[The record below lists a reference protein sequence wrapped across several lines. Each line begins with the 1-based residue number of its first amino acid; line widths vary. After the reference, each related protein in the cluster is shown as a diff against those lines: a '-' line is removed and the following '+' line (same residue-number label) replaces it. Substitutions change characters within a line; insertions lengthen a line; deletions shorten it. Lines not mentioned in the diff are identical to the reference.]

1 MAIIGLEIHA
11 YLNTKEKLFCR
22 CLSEHGTKNAE
33 PNTNICPICTGQ
45 PGSKPLLPNEE
56 AIKKA
61 IQIGLLLNCEIK
73 EKVAWQR
80 KHYSWPDLPKGFQT
94 TISGP
99 HAIPNAIEGN
109 FYGIKILE
117 CHLEEDP
124 AAWNPETGEIDYNRS
139 GSPLIEIV
147 TAPDFTSSE
156 QVVEWLKSLLI
167 TLDYIKAID
176 KKAGIKSDVNISLP
190 EKKGARI
197 EIKNVNSLTNIKK
210 AIEYEI
216 NRQNKVLPLKQETR
230 RFNLDGTTTKM
241 RSKEEA
247 EDYRFISEPDLPVLK
262 IDRKKIEKLKK
273 ELPETPKEKIEKII
287 KKHKINKKHA
297 EILTKKLEIAEF
309 FEKVMNNTKGN
320 ALLTARWI
328 TEELLSVLN
337 YLKKE
342 LEEIEIDP
350 YHFVEL
356 LDMVEEGVLT
366 ELKAKDILRSWKK
379 KSESP
384 KKLTKTHIT
393 ISNKEEIE
401 KIAKEILSSNSK
413 AVEDYKNGQ
422 KNAIN
427 FLIGQMMQKT
437 NKRADYKT
445 SKEIIENLLEK
456 K

>member
-1 MAIIGLEIHA
+1 MAIIGLEIHT

-22 CLSEHGTKNAE
+22 CLSEHGTKNAN

-45 PGSKPLLPNEE
+45 PGCKPLLPNAE

-61 IQIGLLLNCEIK
+61 IQIGLLLDCKIN
-73 EKVAWQR
+73 EKISWQR

-99 HAIPNAIEGN
+99 HATPNATEGN
-109 FYGIKILE
+109 FLGIRILE

-156 QVVEWLKSLLI
+156 KVVEWLKSLLI

-176 KKAGIKSDVNISLP
+176 KQAGIKSDVNISLP

-210 AIEYEI
+210 AIDYEI
-216 NRQNKVLPLKQETR
+216 QRQKKEIPKIQETR

-247 EDYRFISEPDLPVLK
+247 QDYRFISEPDLPLLK
-262 IDRKKIEKLKK
+262 INKRKIEKIKKALPETPQEKLKK
-273 ELPETPKEKIEKII
+273 LI
-287 KKHKINKKHA
+287 KKHKLSKKHA
-297 EILTKKLEIAEF
+297 EILTKKLEIVEF
-309 FEKVMNNTKGN
+309 FEKVMNKTEGDAN
-320 ALLTARWI
+320 LTTRWI

-342 LEEIEIDP
+342 LEEINIDP
-350 YHFVEL
+350 SHFVEL
-356 LDMVEEGVLT
+356 LNMIKTGILT
-366 ELKAKDILRSWKK
+366 ELKAKDILRSWRK

-384 KKLTKTHIT
+384 KKMAKNNAT
-393 ISNKEEIE
+393 ISNQSEIE
-401 KIAKEILSSNSK
+401 KIAEEIIFSNPK
-413 AVEDYKNGQ
+413 AIEDYQKGQ

-445 SKEIIENLLEK
+445 AKDILEK
-456 K
+456 KLKK